1 MRVWD
6 ARMLDTGTYRR
17 NTVVRTDSGE
27 LDGDGKFSEMITTT
41 WLPWKSTLTKMML
54 IPNAPDWALQP
65 TKVVF
70 RRSKLS
76 QANLTLQA
84 IWISRSVST
93 PFETE
98 GVATEHHWSNRSS
111 AYSTSS
117 HHSSPAWLQ
126 RSGQGMRLPI
136 FHQKQSFTLLFDYL

>member
-1 MRVWD
+1 MRVFD

-65 TKVVF
+65 TKVVCRLSGF
-70 RRSKLS
+70 HEAYRRLS
-76 QANLTLQA
+76 RRKE
-84 IWISRSVST
+84 SRQSIIGRIGRV
-93 PFETE
+93 PIRPAVIIRRFQ
-98 GVATEHHWSNRSS
+98 
-111 AYSTSS
+111 
-117 HHSSPAWLQ
+117 PAWLQ